1 MLILGSD
8 SELITQALSMEP
20 PEQFKQDF
28 MNRKFNSNIKRHLS
42 LTNGNLDSQPDLE
55 DSFNQSSPY
64 ATRLSQKEAD
74 FVARIL
80 HVNFLYFLI

>member
-1 MLILGSD
+1 MIGSD

-20 PEQFKQDF
+20 PEQFKQDYINKRF
-28 MNRKFNSNIKRHLS
+28 NMMNLKNSS
-42 LTNGNLDSQPDLE
+42 LTNGANGHDLE

-64 ATRLSQKEAD
+64 ATHLSQKEAN

-80 HVNFLYFLI
+80 HVGNWAQSVFN